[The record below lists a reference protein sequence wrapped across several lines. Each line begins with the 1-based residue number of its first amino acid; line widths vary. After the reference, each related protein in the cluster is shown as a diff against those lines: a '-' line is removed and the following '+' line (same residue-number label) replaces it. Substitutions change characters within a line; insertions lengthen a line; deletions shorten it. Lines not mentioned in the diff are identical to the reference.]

1 MIQILLYGL
10 VTGTQVLL
18 VALALFLV
26 YSVSRVFNLAFGAIA
41 AAVAYSLYFAIHAS
55 LPLWFMIALP
65 LAVAIVLGILNFFL
79 NESFVKKQEYLFALL
94 VSFSFGV
101 MLESLIS
108 IIFGTDGK
116 SLISGILPVLEFGQY
131 QIPLPGSIMIGLGA
145 FLGIVS
151 FLSVRYT
158 PWGRMLRSIS
168 ENPFSAIS
176 LGLNSKKIR
185 LFAYVLGSLLV
196 GMVGI
201 LAGFNTALTPY
212 MGFQIIVMAFI
223 AFLVGGVSDI
233 KGTIVASY
241 LIVLVPEFLIGS
253 SQTISTNW
261 WMVLVFGVAL
271 ISLVFRPEG
280 LFAGRQRKS

>member
-1 MIQILLYGL
+1 M

-26 YSVSRVFNLAFGAIA
+26 YSVSKVFNLAFGAIA
-41 AAVAYSLYFAIHAS
+41 AAVAYSLYFTVHIS
-55 LPLWFMIALP
+55 SPFWFMLALP
-65 LAVAIVLGILNFFL
+65 LAVAIILGILNFLL

-94 VSFSFGV
+94 VSFSFGIII
-101 MLESLIS
+101 ESLIS

-116 SLISGILPVLEFGQY
+116 SLIGGILPVYEFGQY
-131 QIPLPGSIMIGLGA
+131 QIPLPGLIMIGLGV
-145 FLGIVS
+145 FFGIFS
-151 FLSVRYT
+151 FLFVRYAS
-158 PWGRMLRSIS
+158 WGRVLRSIA
-168 ENPFSAIS
+168 ENPFSAMS

-185 LFAYVLGSLLV
+185 LFAYILGSFLV
-196 GMVGI
+196 GMVGV

-241 LIVLVPEFLIGS
+241 LIVLIPEFLIGS
-253 SQTISTNW
+253 SRAISTNW
-261 WMVLVFGVAL
+261 WMALVFAVAL
-271 ISLVFRPEG
+271 ISLIFRPEG
-280 LFAGRQRKS
+280 LFVGKQRKI